1 MCKVKMVVARGCGE
15 VGMRSSCLMGIE
27 FLFYKTK
34 SSGDWLHNNMNY
46 KRSPNDEDFNCAD
59 PPICGT
65 FSVVNTSILHDLWLA
80 GSLNVEPW
88 I

>member
-1 MCKVKMVVARGCGE
+1 MNT
-15 VGMRSSCLMGIE
+15 E
-27 FLFYKTK
+27 FLFCQDEK